1 MFLEAGKTSI
11 RRGKMS
17 STKINIAGTLKYTVL
32 IFFTIL
38 FLYPILWLLIN
49 AFKTNQE
56 LFSSPWSF
64 PQNLGLENF
73 KRAIIQGNLGRLF
86 INSIIISLATVILAT
101 LLSAMSA
108 YGITRMRWKLSGL
121 VLSIF
126 LLGMMI
132 PTYSTIIPL
141 FSFFNAIR
149 INNSYIAVII
159 PHIVFALPISILI
172 LSGFFRTIPVELEEA
187 AIIDGSTILGIFFK
201 IIWPTSVPSLVTV
214 SVITFITVWNDLLF
228 PRIFLSDSN
237 LMTLPVGLTNFQGR
251 YSTDY
256 VGMIAAVVLTIV
268 PGIIVYVFL
277 HDKIIEGMTA
287 GALKE

>member
-1 MFLEAGKTSI
+1 
-11 RRGKMS
+11 MS
-17 STKINIAGTLKYTVL
+17 STKIKIASTLKYTVL
-32 IFFTIL
+32 IIFTIL
-38 FLYPILWLLIN
+38 FLYPIIWLLIN
-49 AFKTNQE
+49 AFKTKQE
-56 LFSSPWSF
+56 LFLSPWSLPRSF
-64 PQNLGLENF
+64 VFENF
-73 KRAIIQGNLGRLF
+73 ERAIIQGNLGRLF
-86 INSIIISLATVILAT
+86 INSIIISLVTVILAT

-108 YGITRMRWKLSGL
+108 YGITRLRWKLSGI

-141 FSFFNAIR
+141 FSFFNSIR
-149 INNSYIAVII
+149 INNTYVAVII

-228 PRIFLSDSN
+228 PRIFLSDSDM
-237 LMTLPVGLTNFQGR
+237 MTLPVGLTNFQGR

>member
-1 MFLEAGKTSI
+1 
-11 RRGKMS
+11 MS
-17 STKINIAGTLKYTVL
+17 STKIKIASTLKYTVL
-32 IFFTIL
+32 ILFTIL
-38 FLYPILWLLIN
+38 FLYPIIWLLIN
-49 AFKTNQE
+49 AFKTKQE
-56 LFSSPWSF
+56 LFLSPWTLPRS
-64 PQNLGLENF
+64 LGLENF
-73 KRAIIQGNLGRLF
+73 GRAIIQGNLGRLF
-86 INSIIISLATVILAT
+86 INSIIISLVTVILAT

-108 YGITRMRWKLSGL
+108 YGITRLRWKLSGIA
-121 VLSIF
+121 LSVF

-141 FSFFNAIR
+141 FSFFNSIK
-149 INNSYIAVII
+149 INNTYIAVII

-228 PRIFLSDSN
+228 PRIFLSDSEM
-237 LMTLPVGLTNFQGR
+237 MTLPVGLTNFQGR

>member
-1 MFLEAGKTSI
+1 
-11 RRGKMS
+11 MS
-17 STKINIAGTLKYTVL
+17 STKIKIASTLKYTVL
-32 IFFTIL
+32 IIFTIL
-38 FLYPILWLLIN
+38 FLYPIVWLLIN
-49 AFKTNQE
+49 AFKTKQE
-56 LFSSPWSF
+56 LFLSPWSLPRSF
-64 PQNLGLENF
+64 VFENF
-73 KRAIIQGNLGRLF
+73 ERAIIQGNLGRLF
-86 INSIIISLATVILAT
+86 INSIIISLVTVILAT

-108 YGITRMRWKLSGL
+108 YGITRLRWKLSGI

-141 FSFFNAIR
+141 FSFFNSIR
-149 INNSYIAVII
+149 INNTYVAVII

-228 PRIFLSDSN
+228 PRIFLSDSDM
-237 LMTLPVGLTNFQGR
+237 MTLPVGLTNFQGR